1 MKYFRDP
8 SAGCLA
14 CVRGN
19 GLSGSA
25 VQDAQGVDVRWVLP
39 DAVVLATARLSGTH
53 DRPAGLSD
61 LIANADAVFHLIPS
75 ALDIE
80 GALGR
85 LLGAGLVSVGEHGI
99 AVEPLGREL
108 VARARGTDS
117 GDPMERVRS
126 LLSLLEH
133 VPTDPVPWEL
143 DREVYEAVTLEY
155 QHRVWETYRAGRR
168 RGI

>member
-1 MKYFRDP
+1 MKCFRDP
-8 SAGCLA
+8 PVSRPALAG
-14 CVRGN
+14 GN
-19 GLSGSA
+19 GLSRSA
-25 VQDAQGVDVRWVLP
+25 VPGAQGSEVRWVLP

-53 DRPAGLSD
+53 DRPAGLPD
-61 LIANADAVFHLIPS
+61 LIANADALFHLIPS

-108 VARARGTDS
+108 VARARGADG

-126 LLSLLEH
+126 LLALLEH
-133 VPTDPVPWEL
+133 VPTDPVPWEV

-155 QHRVWETYRAGRR
+155 RHRVWETYRAGRR